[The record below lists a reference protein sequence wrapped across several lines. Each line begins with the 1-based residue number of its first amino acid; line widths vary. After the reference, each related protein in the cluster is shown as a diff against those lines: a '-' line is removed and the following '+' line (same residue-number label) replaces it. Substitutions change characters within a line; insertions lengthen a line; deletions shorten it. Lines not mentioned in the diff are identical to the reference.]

1 MKILTASQFKE
12 LDKYTIEHEPVASVD
27 LMERAA
33 KAIVTDL
40 EQRWKTTTRFIIFAG
55 PGNNGGDA
63 LAVARMLCQDG
74 YPTQTFLFN
83 ITGRLSNDCLENKK
97 RLEKLSRAN
106 FTEISS
112 QFSFPETGENDVIID
127 GLFGTGLNK
136 PLDGGYAGLVK
147 RINTC
152 RAKVVS
158 IDVPSG
164 LMAEDNSHNNPAAI
178 VCADLTL
185 TIFFEPAISLPD
197 DLPFTYTA
205 SYEKCLHIANFLKT
219 HYAKLIGMDDPQTM
233 ISGGDRFIDGSQHY
247 QIALY
252 EKGSTDSDTLLNQQF
267 RSASFH
273 CDDEGKLWIIRIHAP
288 DLSQHCGDYPIISV
302 QEAEALLK
310 EGTYLS
316 NVPYD
321 IGGESQIAK
330 VDLVYRHG
338 QFDRYFMPYYRF
350 LIDIGKDGDMRQYG
364 AFYVPA
370 VASEYIE
377 TAG

>member
-1 MKILTASQFKE
+1 MKKETLCDAIGMIDDHFLIEAEAFRTKARRPRWMRLIMPLAAVFCLLLLTLLPPADEPRMMLQIDPAAFEGSGAEILLAKDAEELRSESPWHPDMAIDTLPVYRNTAYAGNDMNIAEMKQVLRE
-12 LDKYTIEHEPVASVD
+12 G
-27 LMERAA
+27 AA
-33 KAIVTDL
+33 
-40 EQRWKTTTRFIIFAG
+40 
-55 PGNNGGDA
+55 
-63 LAVARMLCQDG
+63 
-74 YPTQTFLFN
+74 
-83 ITGRLSNDCLENKK
+83 RLGL
-97 RLEKLSRAN
+97 
-106 FTEISS
+106 
-112 QFSFPETGENDVIID
+112 D
-127 GLFGTGLNK
+127 GLTIHEE
-136 PLDGGYAGLVK
+136 PD
-147 RINTC
+147 
-152 RAKVVS
+152 
-158 IDVPSG
+158 SG
-164 LMAEDNSHNNPAAI
+164 RVYIHGEGMELEVD
-178 VCADLTL
+178 ADLTL

-205 SYEKCLHIANFLKT
+205 SYEECLHIANILKT

-321 IGGESQIAK
+321 IGGEAQIAK